1 MNGETHQPKQCERE
15 NQRKGKVKVMNNNEY
30 IVTVEEMCTGIKI
43 YIGSPNDVEYHLNI
57 VNAVKM
63 SDKRIKRIVK
73 NLVELVEGVCVNE
86 YPDVKDGD

>member
-1 MNGETHQPKQCERE
+1 MKD
-15 NQRKGKVKVMNNNEY
+15 NEY

-43 YIGSPNDVEYHLNI
+43 YIGSPNDVEYYLNI
-57 VNAVKM
+57 VNADKM